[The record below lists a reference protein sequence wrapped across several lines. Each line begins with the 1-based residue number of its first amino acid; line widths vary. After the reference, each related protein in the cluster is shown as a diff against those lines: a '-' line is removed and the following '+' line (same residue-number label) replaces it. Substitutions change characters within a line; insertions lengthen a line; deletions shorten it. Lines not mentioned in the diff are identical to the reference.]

1 MISLK
6 DSLIIINELMI
17 SHKEKYI
24 DKKGKDIY
32 NDVKV
37 LMHFR
42 ANIFKY
48 NFFYLK
54 YYFCLIQ

>member
-6 DSLIIINELMI
+6 DSLIIIKELMI
-17 SHKEKYI
+17 SKEKYI

-32 NDVKV
+32 NDLKV
-37 LMHFR
+37 LMHFS
-42 ANIFKY
+42 ATIFKY

-54 YYFCLIQ
+54 YYFSLI